1 MKTFNE
7 ILKGNPEEGILPD
20 EDVFIKQMTDDR
32 VLKVMDQYVASL
44 KAKSNK
50 R

>member
-7 ILKGNPEEGILPD
+7 IVKGNPENGIPPD
-20 EDVFIKQMTDDR
+20 EDVFIAQMTNDQ